1 MQCSFI
7 GHSAYIQQ
15 CFKVH
20 KYVYI
25 SWFHT
30 FAVFWM
36 FYSYFWVIPRRL
48 TPGNQPNMQSNI
60 SLYSYFWVIPLRQT
74 PGNHPKVRIQ
84 IYIWLHLLYCYMEMI
99 IHRGWAFGIYK
110 CTVKVPTI
118 PLRTLRG
125 GSIFAK
131 KLRSQLRATVKF
143 ECFCTD
149 SFSMDLHFESQITKK
164 KKKTVLI
171 HRTKSVTLHIVP
183 DKRNRHGIRQ
193 ARIHCYFR
201 WNDACSIIARTKY
214 RNGNR
219 PN

>member
-164 KKKTVLI
+164 KK
-171 HRTKSVTLHIVP
+171 
-183 DKRNRHGIRQ
+183 NRVDTSHKVGYS
-193 ARIHCYFR
+193 AHCPWQKKQTWYPTSEDSLLF
-201 WNDACSIIARTKY
+201 
-214 RNGNR
+214 
-219 PN
+219 